1 MLLSSPDIKVYLAL
15 GNTDMRK
22 SINGLSI
29 LVQKYLEMDP
39 FSGHFYVFCNRKRNI
54 IKLLYW
60 DTNGFCLWTKRLE
73 KQFFRWPES
82 ASDILTIDYRELKW
96 LIDGLEITQQNAH
109 EKLYY
114 STLY

>member
-1 MLLSSPDIKVYLAL
+1 MLLSSPDIKIYLAL

-82 ASDILTIDYRELKW
+82 AADILAIDYREFKW
-96 LIDGLEITQQNAH
+96 LIDGLEITQQKAH
-109 EKLYY
+109 KKLYY

>member
-1 MLLSSPDIKVYLAL
+1 MLFSSPDIKVYLAL
-15 GNTDMRK
+15 GYTDMRK

-29 LVQKYLEMDP
+29 MVQKNMELDP

-54 IKLLYW
+54 MKLLYW

-73 KQFFRWPES
+73 KQFFRWPKSE
-82 ASDILTIDYRELKW
+82 SDILAISYRELKW
-96 LIDGLEITQQNAH
+96 LIDGLEITQKNAH
-109 EKLYY
+109 EKLYF